1 MQVHTEVTISAA
13 HHLPGYKGK
22 CATKHGHNWKV
33 EILADGDVDKK
44 TGMVVDFSELKA
56 IVNELDHTNL
66 NKFIRNPTAENI
78 VKYLLRKFYHKYP
91 TLFFDIKVWE
101 SDKSWAS
108 DYHHGSFVMRKDLI
122 IK

>member
-13 HHLPGYKGK
+13 HHLPNYKGK

-33 EILADGDVDKK
+33 EVLAEGEVDKK

-66 NKFIRNPTAENI
+66 NKKIRNPTAENI
-78 VKYLLRKFYHKYP
+78 VKYLLHRFAKKYP
-91 TLFFDIKVWE
+91 NIFFDIKVWE
-101 SDKSWAS
+101 SDKSWAN
-108 DYHHGSFVMRKDLI
+108 DYYRREFRIRKSLI